1 MYGPDSPAA
10 ARGLQQFFVEPQN
23 CVGYLPLNT
32 ERPLFANLNMRKAVN
47 YALDRTAYAAAA
59 GPYAGT
65 PFDQLMSPGTPGYE
79 DIDVYP
85 DHPDVERARDL
96 AGWHPG
102 DPLQADHGLLP
113 VERRRSTKRSTRSS
127 RATSS
132 RSGSR

>member
-1 MYGPDSPAA
+1 M
-10 ARGLQQFFVEPQN
+10 EPQN

-47 YALDRTAYAAAA
+47 YALDRTAYTAAA

-85 DHPDVERARDL
+85 AHPDVERARDL

-102 DPLQADHGLLP
+102 DPLRP
-113 VERRRSTKRSTRSS
+113 ITVYYRSSGRSIRRSTRSS
-127 RATSS
+127 ASNLDADRL
-132 RSGSR
+132 RGHRRGMVRGD